1 MDAAG
6 ARRVGAGLL
15 GEVEEGSLEEVR
27 IQKMTAM
34 WMEVPLAESQ
44 RALFQHI

>member
-6 ARRVGAGLL
+6 ARRVGAQLL

-27 IQKMTAM
+27 DVFI
-34 WMEVPLAESQ
+34 
-44 RALFQHI
+44 